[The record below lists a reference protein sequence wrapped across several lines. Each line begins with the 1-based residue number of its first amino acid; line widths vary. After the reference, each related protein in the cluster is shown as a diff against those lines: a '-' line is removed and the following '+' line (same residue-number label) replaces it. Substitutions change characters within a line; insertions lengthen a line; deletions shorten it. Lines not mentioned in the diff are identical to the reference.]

1 MRKILKNNKGI
12 SLVEVMAAMLVLAI
26 GILGIAPLMVVT
38 IGANSFS
45 REITTANTLAADK
58 IESLRTIGSFAPLP
72 FTQFE
77 NNINNKYNRYTRVD
91 AYESDVTV
99 PTGVYRV
106 HVTISWSDQNG
117 IPRATEYWT
126 YLSRN

>member
-1 MRKILKNNKGI
+1 MIKIRFNRHGV

-38 IGANSFS
+38 INANSFS
-45 REITTANTLAADK
+45 RELTVANTLAADK
-58 IESLRTIGSFAPLP
+58 IESLRAIGGFAPLP
-72 FTQFE
+72 FTQYE
-77 NNINNKYNRYTRVD
+77 NNINNKYSRYTRVD
-91 AYESDVTV
+91 AYESDITV

-106 HVTISWSDQNG
+106 HVTISWSDQSG

-126 YLSRN
+126 FLSRN

>member
-1 MRKILKNNKGI
+1 MKKIRTNKRGV

-45 REITTANTLAADK
+45 RELTVANTLAADK
-58 IESLRTIGSFAPLP
+58 IESLRAIGAFAPLP
-72 FTQFE
+72 FTQHE
-77 NNINNKYNRYTRVD
+77 NNINNKYSRYTRID

-126 YLSRN
+126 FLSRN